1 MHAYTCDCDRQSLDA
16 LVRGKELELEQA
28 AEAYRNLQ
36 WLKQQSEEKERN
48 TLREKDTIIGQ
59 LQAALQTHSQETQV
73 TYTDIHFIHAFV
85 VMASDC
91 LLCNFQCFVKTNPHR
106 QTCATCFHKH
116 NRCADTAFS
125 CGCMFLFFRVRIGS
139 DSRPRCQSSG
149 RSNQRGRGA
158 EGSTGA

>member
-1 MHAYTCDCDRQSLDA
+1 MKLWAPRVCFFLRAYTCDCDRQSLDA

-73 TYTDIHFIHAFV
+73 TDTQTYTSFMPLLSWLLIVCCVIFNALLKPIHTDKPVLLVFTNTTGVLTQPFPVGVCFCFFV
-85 VMASDC
+85 CV
-91 LLCNFQCFVKTNPHR
+91 
-106 QTCATCFHKH
+106 
-116 NRCADTAFS
+116 
-125 CGCMFLFFRVRIGS
+125 
-139 DSRPRCQSSG
+139 
-149 RSNQRGRGA
+149 
-158 EGSTGA
+158 